1 MAFRKKYAVLALAFL
16 SLSTFAKASDD
27 IRQKIAQIEKS
38 QYSHQAD
45 IQKTRILL
53 DEKTA
58 EIERIKIEAHRGI
71 VSKILIQK
79 KLKEAEAITN
89 DLETL
94 TNQQE
99 QMQANLAN
107 LRSELLDNIDVEIA
121 ALTKNKDAH
130 QETQLRRLQELVREK
145 DRLLAQQKSKSSG
158 YAYFNLHTESN
169 PEKEDLIEKLQVIED
184 LEKNMRQ
191 KIAMIQ
197 NEIKE
202 ERSSEFL
209 RREIAH
215 FIDEENFFGEQ
226 SFIANGLNRK
236 ESALSLNAT
245 ALTKSDNPTTNTPT
259 NQPVDASPSAATTT
273 TTTPAT
279 IATTPVTSQS
289 TSFQQPTDLTIFQ
302 NLLEQIQA
310 TIRETN
316 PNAPETKNENM
327 KGKATNL
334 SKTKITNQELLQ
346 QNLAL
351 SQKILND
358 LTTLHN
364 NLAKQ
369 IQQLD

>member
-1 MAFRKKYAVLALAFL
+1 MAFRKKYAVLALTFL
-16 SLSTFAKASDD
+16 SLSTFAKAADD

-38 QYSHQAD
+38 QYSHQSD
-45 IQKTRILL
+45 IQKTRVLL

-94 TNQQE
+94 TNQLE
-99 QMQANLAN
+99 QIQSNLAS

-121 ALTKNKDAH
+121 ALTKNKDSH
-130 QETQLRRLQELVREK
+130 QETQLRRLQELVKEK

-191 KIAMIQ
+191 KVAMIQ
-197 NEIKE
+197 SEIKE
-202 ERSSEFL
+202 EQSSEFL

-236 ESALSLNAT
+236 ESALNLNTT
-245 ALTKSDNPTTNTPT
+245 ALTKNDAPGANTPS
-259 NQPVDASPSAATTT
+259 NQPLDGSATTTATATTT
-273 TTTPAT
+273 TA
-279 IATTPVTSQS
+279 TPVTSQS

-316 PNAPETKNENM
+316 PNAPETKNESM

-369 IQQLD
+369 IHQLD

>member
-1 MAFRKKYAVLALAFL
+1 MAFRKKYAGLALVIL
-16 SLSTFAKASDD
+16 GISLQIHAAEDV
-27 IRQKIAQIEKS
+27 RLKITQTEKS
-38 QYSHQAD
+38 QYAQEEE
-45 IQKTRILL
+45 IQKTRLLL

-58 EIERIKIEAHRGI
+58 EIEKIKIDAHRGI

-79 KLKEAEAITN
+79 KLKEAEAITHE
-89 DLETL
+89 LEKL
-94 TNQQE
+94 TSEQE
-99 QMQANLAN
+99 KTQAKLSS
-107 LRSELLDNIDVEIA
+107 LRSSLLEKIDGEIA
-121 ALTKNKDAH
+121 ALTQQKEPH
-130 QETQLRRLQELVREK
+130 QAEQLKRLQSLVGEK
-145 DRLLAQQKSKSSG
+145 DRLLAQQKSRSTE
-158 YAYFNLHTESN
+158 YAYFNLHTQSN

-191 KIAMIQ
+191 KIAIIQ

-202 ERSSEFL
+202 EQSRDFL

-236 ESALSLNAT
+236 DTAPNLNTT
-245 ALTKSDNPTTNTPT
+245 ALKSESNTTPT
-259 NQPVDASPSAATTT
+259 VSPTGDVVPTTTT
-273 TTTPAT
+273 TTTPVAS
-279 IATTPVTSQS
+279 APVSSQS

-310 TIRETN
+310 TIQETD
-316 PNAPETKNENM
+316 PTAAKAKNTNL
-327 KGKATNL
+327 KGKTETI
-334 SKTKITNQELLQ
+334 STPTKISNKDLLQ